1 MNTKKLKLLIIEDEQ
16 RDCENFKD
24 SIRRRNDFELIDIT
38 DSDIEGLSIIRKKR
52 PDCIVLDIE
61 LNNSHSGNA
70 NSLGFFSALKELK
83 LNYNPIIIVTT
94 QIHSKRTYD
103 ILHREGADLILYKGH
118 PKYSANYV
126 LNQFINL
133 NSDLA
138 QGGLDFS
145 SAQLKDNESKISSL
159 INRELDLIG
168 VTSNLVGRQYIHDAI
183 LFLVQNNDKNIN
195 VIQHLTNK
203 YKKSSST
210 ITNGIQNAIIHAWR
224 VSSIDDLSTYYTA
237 KVNYETGVPTP
248 MEFLYYYAEKITNL
262 L

>member
-1 MNTKKLKLLIIEDEQ
+1 MTKLKILIIEDEKKE
-16 RDCENFKD
+16 CENFED
-24 SIRRRNDFELIDIT
+24 CIHRRSDFELIDIT

-70 NSLGFFSALKELK
+70 NSLGFFSSLKELK

-126 LNQFINL
+126 LNQFVNL
-133 NSDLA
+133 NSDLD
-138 QGGLDFS
+138 QGGLDLS
-145 SAQLKDNESKISSL
+145 TSQLKDNDSKISSL

-183 LFLVQNNDKNIN
+183 LILIQNNNKNIN

-224 VSSIDDLSTYYTA
+224 VSSIEDLSTCYTA

-248 MEFLYYYAEKITNL
+248 IEFIYYYAEKISNL